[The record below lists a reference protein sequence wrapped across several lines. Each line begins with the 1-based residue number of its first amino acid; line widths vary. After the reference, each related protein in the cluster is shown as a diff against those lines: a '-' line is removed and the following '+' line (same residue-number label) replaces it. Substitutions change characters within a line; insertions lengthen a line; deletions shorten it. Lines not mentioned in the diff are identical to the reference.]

1 MFCIW
6 RPHGELEL
14 ETAEDERMR
23 GRREERK
30 EGEEREALQGGRV
43 FRRRE

>member
-30 EGEEREALQGGRV
+30 GGERGERSTA
-43 FRRRE
+43 RREGF